1 MSEPPSAS
9 ATAAPPDVETD
20 APHVLVVD
28 DDRRLRDLLQRYL
41 SENGFRV
48 TTAGD
53 AALARAKLASIAF
66 DLIVLD
72 VMMPGETGL
81 DLTASLR
88 AASMPKHSRVPI
100 LLLTAMGE
108 AADRIRGLER
118 GADDYLPK
126 PFEPRELV
134 LRIKTILARV
144 REPAPKATP
153 PQLLRFGDYLF
164 YPARDELRRGT
175 VIVRLT
181 SGEAALLRAL
191 AETPGEPV
199 SREELSR
206 KTGPLDDKAGASDGA
221 TRAVDVQVTRL
232 RRKIEADPKEP
243 RYLQTVRG
251 QGYVLRPD

>member
-1 MSEPPSAS
+1 MSDQTQSA
-9 ATAAPPDVETD
+9 ADTD
-20 APHVLVVD
+20 APDDHPHVLVVD

-41 SENGFRV
+41 AENGFRV

-53 AALARAKLASIAF
+53 AALARAKLASLAF

-88 AASMPKHSRVPI
+88 KESRVPI

-108 AADRIRGLER
+108 AEDRIRGLER

-144 REPAPKATP
+144 REPAPQPTP
-153 PQLLRFGDYLF
+153 PKLLRLGEYVFM
-164 YPARDELRRGT
+164 PARDELRRGAI
-175 VIVRLT
+175 VVRLT
-181 SGEAALLRAL
+181 TGEAALLRAL
-191 AETPGEPV
+191 AEKPGEPV
-199 SREELSR
+199 SREDLSR
-206 KTGPLDDKAGASDGA
+206 RTGGDSEDTGA
-221 TRAVDVQVTRL
+221 TRAIDVQVTRL
-232 RRKIEADPKEP
+232 RRKIDPDPKEP

>member
-1 MSEPPSAS
+1 MNASSNEQTQSA
-9 ATAAPPDVETD
+9 AAPD
-20 APHVLVVD
+20 APADQPHVLVVD

-41 SENGFRV
+41 AENGFRV

-53 AALARAKLASIAF
+53 AALARAKLASLAF

-72 VMMPGETGL
+72 VMMPGESGL
-81 DLTASLR
+81 DLTANLR
-88 AASMPKHSRVPI
+88 KDSRVPI

-108 AADRIRGLER
+108 AEDRIRGLER

-144 REPAPKATP
+144 REPAPQPTP
-153 PQLLRFGDYLF
+153 PKLLRLGDYVF
-164 YPARDELRRGT
+164 MPARDELRRGAI
-175 VIVRLT
+175 VVRLT
-181 SGEAALLRAL
+181 TGEAALLRAL
-191 AETPGEPV
+191 AEKPGEPV

-206 KTGPLDDKAGASDGA
+206 RAGTDGEDAGA

-232 RRKIEADPKEP
+232 RRKIEPDPKEP